1 MKALIIGSG
10 IAGPATAMAL
20 QKAGIDSVVYEA
32 HPGGADNVGV
42 FLTLGSN
49 GIDALRTIDADAP
62 AIAAGFATPAMDMVS
77 TTGKALGQVR
87 TSRPDGDIT
96 SRTLKRADLYRA
108 IRDEALRR
116 GIRIEHDKRLV
127 DAQDTGDGVRAVF
140 ADGSEEHGDLLIGCD
155 GIHSTVRGLIDPSAP
170 APSYSGLIGLG
181 GYTRG
186 VPVDTQTGSY
196 QMMFGKHAFFG
207 YVPAPDGEVWWF
219 ANLPR
224 PTEPAPGE
232 LENISSGQWRRLLT
246 DLFAD
251 DTGPAAALIRASRE
265 ITPAGPMHALLTLPA
280 WHRGRMIAIGDAAHA
295 PSPTSGQGASLSI
308 EDAVELAKAL
318 RDQPTIEDA
327 FTTYEAL
334 RRPRVERI
342 VKQAA
347 RINNNKA
354 AGPAGRIIRDLLMP
368 LVLPRLANGE
378 QSRQTYGHHIDW
390 DTASA
395 TTATVPRPSR
405 RTRL

>member
-1 MKALIIGSG
+1 MKALIIGGG
-10 IAGPATAMAL
+10 IAGPATAIAL
-20 QKAGIDSVVYEA
+20 RKAGIDSVVYES
-32 HPGGADNVGV
+32 HPGGADTIGV

-62 AIAAGFATPAMDMVS
+62 ALAAGFPTPAIDMVS
-77 TTGKALGQVR
+77 TTGKSLGRVR

-108 IRDEALRR
+108 IRGEAAHR
-116 GIRIEHDKRLV
+116 GIRIAHGKRLV
-127 DAQDTGDGVRAVF
+127 WAQDTADGVRAVF
-140 ADGSEEHGDLLIGCD
+140 ADGSEEYGDLLIGCD
-155 GIHSTVRGLIDPSAP
+155 GIHSTVRGIIDPAAP

-186 VPVDTQTGSY
+186 VPVDAQTGSY
-196 QMMFGKHAFFG
+196 RMMFGKRAFFG

-224 PTEPAPGE
+224 PAEPARGE
-232 LENISSGQWRRLLT
+232 LENIGPEQWRRELT
-246 DLFAD
+246 ELFAE
-251 DTGPAAALIRASRE
+251 DTGPAAALIRAARA
-265 ITPAGPMHALLTLPA
+265 ITPAGPMHALPTLPV

-295 PSPTSGQGASLSI
+295 PSPTSGQGASLSV

-318 RDQPTIEDA
+318 RDRPTIESA
-327 FTTYEAL
+327 FAAYEAL

-378 QSRQTYGHHIDW
+378 QSRQTYAHHIDW
-390 DTASA
+390 DT
-395 TTATVPRPSR
+395 TTAAPPRPGT
-405 RTRL
+405 RTHL

>member
-1 MKALIIGSG
+1 MKALIIGGG
-10 IAGPATAMAL
+10 IAGPTAAMAL
-20 QKAGIDSVVYEA
+20 QKAGIDSVVHEA
-32 HPGGADNVGV
+32 HTTDADGVGV

-62 AIAAGFATPAMDMVS
+62 AVAAGFATPAIGMVS
-77 TTGKALGQVR
+77 TTGKALGEVR

-108 IRDEALRR
+108 VRDEALRR
-116 GIRIEHDKRLV
+116 GIRIEHGKRLV

-155 GIHSTVRGLIDPSAP
+155 GIHSTVRGLIDPAAP
-170 APSYSGLIGLG
+170 APTYSGLIGLG

-186 VPVDTQTGSY
+186 VPVDAPTGSY
-196 QMMFGKHAFFG
+196 RMMFGKRAFFG
-207 YVPAPDGEVWWF
+207 HVPAPDGEVWWF
-219 ANLPR
+219 ANVPR
-224 PTEPAPGE
+224 PREPAPGE
-232 LENISSGQWRRLLT
+232 LENIGSEQWRRRLT
-246 DLFAD
+246 DLFRD
-251 DTGPAAALIRASRE
+251 DTGPAASLIRAAQE
-265 ITPAGPMHALLTLPA
+265 ITPATPMHALLTLPA

-318 RDQPTIEDA
+318 RDQPTIVGA
-327 FTTYEAL
+327 FTAYEAL

-347 RINNNKA
+347 RVNTNKA
-354 AGPAGRIIRDLLMP
+354 AGPAGRIVRDLLMP
-368 LVLPRLANGE
+368 LLLPRLANGN
-378 QSRQTYGHHIDW
+378 QTRQTYGHHIDW
-390 DTASA
+390 NA
-395 TTATVPRPSR
+395 TTTGRSV
-405 RTRL
+405 

>member
-1 MKALIIGSG
+1 MIIGSG
-10 IAGPATAMAL
+10 IAGPAAAMAL
-20 QKAGIDSVVYEA
+20 QKAGIDPVVYEA
-32 HPGGADNVGV
+32 HTTGADGVGV

-62 AIAAGFATPAMDMVS
+62 AITAGFATPTMDIVS
-77 TTGKALGQVR
+77 TTGKALGRIR
-87 TSRPDGDIT
+87 TSRPDANVT
-96 SRTLKRADLYRA
+96 SRTLKRADLYGA

-127 DAQDTGDGVRAVF
+127 DAQNTGNGVRAVF
-140 ADGSEEHGDLLIGCD
+140 ADGSEEYGDLLIGCD
-155 GIHSTVRGLIDPSAP
+155 GIHSTVRGLIDPAAP
-170 APSYSGLIGLG
+170 APAYSGLIGLG

-186 VPVDTQTGSY
+186 VPVDTRTGSY
-196 QMMFGKHAFFG
+196 RMMFGKRAFFG

-224 PTEPAPGE
+224 PAEPARGE
-232 LENISSGQWRRLLT
+232 LENIGSEQWRRELT

-251 DTGPAAALIRASRE
+251 DAGPAAALVRASQE

-280 WHRGRMIAIGDAAHA
+280 WHRGRMITIGDAAHA
-295 PSPTSGQGASLSI
+295 PSPTSGQGASLSV

-318 RDQPTIEDA
+318 RDLPTIESA
-327 FTTYEAL
+327 FTAYEAL

-347 RINNNKA
+347 RVNNNKA
-354 AGPAGRIIRDLLMP
+354 AGPAGRIIRDLVMP
-368 LVLPRLANGE
+368 LILPRLANGE

-390 DTASA
+390 DT
-395 TTATVPRPSR
+395 TTAAPENAGRPQP
-405 RTRL
+405 

>member
-10 IAGPATAMAL
+10 IAGPTTAMAL
-20 QKAGIDSVVYEA
+20 RKAGIDSVVYEA

-49 GIDALRTIDADAP
+49 GIDALRTIGADAP
-62 AIAAGFATPAMDMVS
+62 AIAAGFATPAIDMVS

-108 IRDEALRR
+108 IHDEALRR
-116 GIRIEHDKRLV
+116 GIRFEHGKRLV
-127 DAQDTGDGVRAVF
+127 DAQDSGDGVRARF
-140 ADGSEEHGDLLIGCD
+140 ADGTEEYGDLLIGCD
-155 GIHSTVRGLIDPSAP
+155 GIHSTVRGIIDPAAP

-186 VPVDTQTGSY
+186 VPVDSRTGSY
-196 QMMFGKHAFFG
+196 RMMFGKRAFFG

-224 PTEPAPGE
+224 PAEPAPGE
-232 LENISSGQWRRLLT
+232 LENIGSEQWRSELV
-246 DLFAD
+246 DLFAE
-251 DTGPAAALIRASRE
+251 DTGPAAALIRASQV
-265 ITPAGPMHALLTLPA
+265 ITPAGPMHAMPALPA
-280 WHRGRMIAIGDAAHA
+280 WHRGRLIAIGDAAHA
-295 PSPTSGQGASLSI
+295 PSPTSGQGASLSV

-318 RDQPTIEDA
+318 RDQPTVEGA
-327 FTTYEAL
+327 FAAYEAV

-390 DTASA
+390 DQAH
-395 TTATVPRPSR
+395 RPSA
-405 RTRL
+405 